1 MKIDPRAAIAPGAQL
16 GAEVEVGPFAIID
29 ENVIVGDGC
38 KIGPHVHLTGHTT
51 IGANTKIHAGAV
63 IGDAPQDLHY
73 NNEISYTDIGEDCV
87 LREYVTIHRGT
98 EEGSRTTVGDGVL
111 MMAFSHLGHN
121 CVIGDHVVIANA
133 SLLAGRVEVGPRA
146 FISAGV
152 MIHQFVRVGR
162 LAMIGG
168 NNAIGQ
174 DIPPFCMLQHEQ
186 IQGPNVVGLRRAGL
200 SENARAAV
208 RQAIKLYFLFGLSR
222 MGAIERIRAE
232 VPSCPEVEE
241 FIDFVL
247 KTKRGISPGRRLKT
261 SAETTEA
268 TSENA

>member
-98 EEGSRTTVGDGVL
+98 EEGSRTTVGKGVL

-168 NNAIGQ
+168 GNGIGQ

>member
-29 ENVIVGDGC
+29 ENVVIGDNC

-63 IGDAPQDLHY
+63 IGDAPQDLYY
-73 NNEISYTDIGEDCV
+73 NGEVSFTDIGEDCV

-98 EEGSRTTVGDGVL
+98 EEGSRTTVGKGVL

-168 NNAIGQ
+168 GNGIGQ
-174 DIPPFCMLQHEQ
+174 DIPPFCMLQNEQ
-186 IQGPNVVGLRRAGL
+186 VQGPNVVGLRRAGL
-200 SENARAAV
+200 SENARASI

-232 VPSCPEVEE
+232 VPPCPEVDE

-247 KTKRGISPGRRLKT
+247 QTKRGISPGRRLKT
-261 SAETTEA
+261 RTGTTEA
-268 TSENA
+268 ASEDA